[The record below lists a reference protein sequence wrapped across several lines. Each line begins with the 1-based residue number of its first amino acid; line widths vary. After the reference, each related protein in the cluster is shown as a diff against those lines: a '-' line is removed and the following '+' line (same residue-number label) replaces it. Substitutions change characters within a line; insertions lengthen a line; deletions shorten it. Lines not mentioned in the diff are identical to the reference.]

1 MQYLHYG
8 RLKRIIRRRRFLADK
23 LEETMGGGS
32 SPSHSFI
39 EMATRSVKSG
49 MSEEMQPLSTAAGGH
64 PKYTKIVDQT
74 QAVLDENAEFFPVIK
89 EEMEKINKFFV
100 GKLAEL
106 RLSLDEITRKRRN
119 SYLAHHTGTESDL
132 NNLRDI
138 YVKLAAL
145 RSYCDLNQTGFYKII
160 KKYDKVMGESTL
172 EHWMP
177 TVERQ
182 PFATSTEP
190 LQLIE
195 VVTGLVSRDKLLE
208 WEMLAT
214 EQQTKVTDDI
224 FPAVRW
230 HGLFISLAVFLVS
243 LFVPIV
249 SPDDQAACRCMSIL
263 LLAVSLWITEALPY
277 FATSLLIPV
286 LVTTMGVLKD
296 KNDPSKIL
304 SAEAAAQ
311 FVCSNIFNH
320 TTWLLLGGFTISTA
334 FSRCQLELRVAALL
348 QTFFGH
354 KPLLF
359 IYAIM
364 LVGLF
369 LSMWISNHTAPIL
382 CATILLPIVRDLP
395 VDSRFS
401 KSILLGLAFAC
412 NFGGMM
418 TPIASLQN
426 ALATSYLEGA
436 GIPVSFGRWIAVAM
450 PFCLLCVTIAWVLI
464 ILIMK
469 PYDIK
474 NIPVVVY
481 ERGNVFGKRNTTVIV
496 LSLLTIVLFA
506 TSTWTLD
513 TFGDIAIISLGF
525 VAVMFGTGMLTE
537 VDFNSMSWHTLFLV
551 GGGNVLGKA
560 VESSGLLEYLADGI
574 TDTLPLKK
582 HWLALVCI
590 LLFSS
595 VIATFISHT
604 VAAIILMPI
613 ISRIGISLAIP
624 EVVVV
629 GSAFASTYI
638 H

>member
-1 MQYLHYG
+1 M
-8 RLKRIIRRRRFLADK
+8 A
-23 LEETMGGGS
+23 GS
-32 SPSHSFI
+32 SPVSLI
-39 EMATRSVKSG
+39 EMATRAKSG
-49 MSEEMQPLSTAAGGH
+49 RAEEMRPLTVGAGGK
-64 PKYTKIVDQT
+64 PKYTKLVDQT

-89 EEMEKINKFFV
+89 EEIEKINKFFV

-106 RLSLDEITRKRRN
+106 RLNLDEITRKRRN
-119 SYLAHHTGTESDL
+119 SYLAHHTGTDSDL
-132 NNLRDI
+132 KNLRDI

-160 KKYDKVMGESTL
+160 KKYDKVMGETTL
-172 EHWMP
+172 ETWMP
-177 TVERQ
+177 VVERQ

-214 EQQTKVTDDI
+214 EEQMKVTDDI

-230 HGLFISLAVFLVS
+230 HGMFISLTVFLVS

-249 SPDDQAACRCMSIL
+249 SPEDPAACRCMSIL
-263 LLAVSLWITEALPY
+263 LLAVSLWITEAMPY
-277 FATSLLIPV
+277 FATALLIPV

-296 KNDPSKIL
+296 KSDPSKIL
-304 SAEAAAQ
+304 SSEAAAQ

-320 TTWLLLGGFTISTA
+320 TTWLLLGGYTISTA
-334 FSRCQLELRVAALL
+334 FSRCQLELRVAAVL
-348 QTFFGH
+348 QRGFGQ

-369 LSMWISNHTAPIL
+369 LSMWINNHTAPIL

-395 VDSRFS
+395 TESKFS
-401 KSILLGLAFAC
+401 KATLLGLAFAC

-426 ALATSYLEGA
+426 ALATSYLEQA
-436 GIPVSFGRWIAVAM
+436 GVPVSFGRWIAVAL
-450 PFCLLCVTIAWVLI
+450 PFCLLCTTVAWLLI
-464 ILIMK
+464 ILIVK
-469 PYDIK
+469 PYDVK
-474 NIPVVVY
+474 SIPVIVY
-481 ERGNVFGKRNTTVIV
+481 ERGNVFDKRNTTVIA
-496 LSLLTIVLFA
+496 LSLLTIGMFA
-506 TSTWTLD
+506 TSTLTANI
-513 TFGDIAIISLGF
+513 FGDIAIISLSF
-525 VAVMFGTGMLTE
+525 VAIMFGSGMLTE

-574 TDTLPLKK
+574 TDALPLRQ
-582 HWLALVCI
+582 HWLALFCI
-590 LLFSS
+590 LLFCGC
-595 VIATFISHT
+595 IATFISHT

-613 ISRIGISLAIP
+613 IARIGISLAIP

-629 GSAFASTYI
+629 GSAFASKYDSVISTCM
-638 H
+638 

>member
-1 MQYLHYG
+1 
-8 RLKRIIRRRRFLADK
+8 
-23 LEETMGGGS
+23 
-32 SPSHSFI
+32 
-39 EMATRSVKSG
+39 
-49 MSEEMQPLSTAAGGH
+49 
-64 PKYTKIVDQT
+64 
-74 QAVLDENAEFFPVIK
+74 
-89 EEMEKINKFFV
+89 
-100 GKLAEL
+100 
-106 RLSLDEITRKRRN
+106 
-119 SYLAHHTGTESDL
+119 
-132 NNLRDI
+132 
-138 YVKLAAL
+138 
-145 RSYCDLNQTGFYKII
+145 
-160 KKYDKVMGESTL
+160 
-172 EHWMP
+172 
-177 TVERQ
+177 
-182 PFATSTEP
+182 
-190 LQLIE
+190 
-195 VVTGLVSRDKLLE
+195 
-208 WEMLAT
+208 
-214 EQQTKVTDDI
+214 
-224 FPAVRW
+224 
-230 HGLFISLAVFLVS
+230 
-243 LFVPIV
+243 
-249 SPDDQAACRCMSIL
+249 
-263 LLAVSLWITEALPY
+263 
-277 FATSLLIPV
+277 
-286 LVTTMGVLKD
+286 
-296 KNDPSKIL
+296 
-304 SAEAAAQ
+304 
-311 FVCSNIFNH
+311 
-320 TTWLLLGGFTISTA
+320 
-334 FSRCQLELRVAALL
+334 
-348 QTFFGH
+348 
-354 KPLLF
+354 
-359 IYAIM
+359 
-364 LVGLF
+364 
-369 LSMWISNHTAPIL
+369 
-382 CATILLPIVRDLP
+382 
-395 VDSRFS
+395 
-401 KSILLGLAFAC
+401 
-412 NFGGMM
+412 MM